1 MPAQRDYN
9 SAAAELYQWMDH
21 ELQQAFYVCYQNFG
35 KISTKK
41 LVACLGH
48 ANITR
53 ELVSRTE
60 GELQIPQIRRN
71 NKSTDELA
79 FAKENDFVIVTEHG
93 GVMNNDIRFDCPHWL
108 NNMPIGPGVSPCVDI
123 ACRIQ
128 LASHYAASTG
138 KNDESASIGSFSFYR
153 TLCENASELRTLVEK
168 YEVDLNE
175 VFGVAETPFMG

>member
-1 MPAQRDYN
+1 MSAQREYN

-48 ANITR
+48 ADITR
-53 ELVSRTE
+53 ELVSRTQ
-60 GELQIPQIRRN
+60 GELQIPRIRRN
-71 NKSTDELA
+71 NSTDELA
-79 FAKENDFVIVTEHG
+79 FAEENDFVIVTEDG
-93 GVMNNDIRFDCPHWL
+93 GVMNNDIKFDCPHWL

-123 ACRIQ
+123 ACRVQ
-128 LASHYAASTG
+128 LASHYAAASTG
-138 KNDESASIGSFSFYR
+138 KNDESVSIDSFSFYR

-175 VFGVAETPFMG
+175 VFGVAETPLMG